1 MLDELGQYDEAMT
14 WLLAAKAA
22 LRTLADTA
30 ALERGYDE
38 GERRR
43 VELLAA
49 ITPQTLR
56 RWLRRAWS
64 IPQQLATSV
73 RDRRRQQLRDDLES
87 ERLDRIREP
96 WKYRGK

>member
-1 MLDELGQYDEAMT
+1 MN
-14 WLLAAKAA
+14 
-22 LRTLADTA
+22 RF
-30 ALERGYDE
+30 
-38 GERRR
+38 
-43 VELLAA
+43 
-49 ITPQTLR
+49 PQTLR
-56 RWLRRAWS
+56 RWLRRTWS